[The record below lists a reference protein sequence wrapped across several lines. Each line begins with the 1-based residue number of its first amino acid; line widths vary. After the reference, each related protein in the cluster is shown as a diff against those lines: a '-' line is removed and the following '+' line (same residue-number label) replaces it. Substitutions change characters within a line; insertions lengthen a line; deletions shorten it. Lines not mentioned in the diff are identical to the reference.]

1 MMFDA
6 NNAQDARMAIKGFE
20 QHDGYTAAATKRK
33 NRMANCG
40 PETAKNLFAS
50 SQLSLKEQQRK
61 TNGLLKSNPE
71 KMVYWAH
78 TKDDRDRCAKWA
90 LNHALQAELVK
101 DKDIC
106 AVVNHKVSLLSADP
120 DPKIKAEIG
129 EAIKSGHKFYDEHDG
144 KYTPEAIMWIAEEL
158 FGKDSLLEINLA
170 DKSQFMENYA
180 KYANGAC
187 RCAAATTL
195 AATTFPP
202 SPPPPSPPLTWTDAQ
217 LLSPLPQF
225 LSCGA
230 GPAST
235 GRPSCSRVGATL
247 TWTASQKTSSL

>member
-40 PETAKNLFAS
+40 TETVKNLFAS

-61 TNGLLKSNPE
+61 TNGLLKSEPE

-90 LNHALQAELVK
+90 LNHAVQAELIK

-129 EAIKSGHKFYDEHDG
+129 EAIKSGHKFYDERDG
-144 KYTPEAIMWIAEEL
+144 KYAPAAIQWTCDEL
-158 FGKDSLLEINLA
+158 FGQDSLVEINLA
-170 DKSQFMENYA
+170 DKSQFIKNYV
-180 KYANGAC
+180 KYANG
-187 RCAAATTL
+187 TT
-195 AATTFPP
+195 TPP
-202 SPPPPSPPLTWTDAQ
+202 SPPPPSRPCRRHPGRRSLGPMPNCCPLFHSSCPVGRDPPPLDDHLVHVWAQ
-217 LLSPLPQF
+217 L
-225 LSCGA
+225 
-230 GPAST
+230 
-235 GRPSCSRVGATL
+235 
-247 TWTASQKTSSL
+247 